1 MTTALFCT
9 IVAITNAMGTVAVDT
24 HGARVVSYVPVG
36 GEEVFFA
43 SKTGTGGMPLCWPWF
58 AGLGPEGARHRVM
71 RGGDYFYSSAW
82 ARSAC
87 RSGYHALPSDAG
99 THHTEC
105 SYRFSETATQY
116 MAGATYM
123 GKAYEITFV

>member
-1 MTTALFCT
+1 MTTALFCA
-9 IVAITNAMGTVAVDT
+9 IVAVINAMGTVAVDT

-43 SKTGTGGMPLCWPWF
+43 SKTGTGGMPL
-58 AGLGPEGARHRVM
+58 
-71 RGGDYFYSSAW
+71 
-82 ARSAC
+82 
-87 RSGYHALPSDAG
+87 
-99 THHTEC
+99 
-105 SYRFSETATQY
+105 QY